1 MFYKLI
7 NYVQVWLVIV
17 KRGRDLSMSYY
28 LEIFFIFLI
37 IFELLD
43 AT

>member
-1 MFYKLI
+1 MFYEL
-7 NYVQVWLVIV
+7 NYIRVWLVIG
-17 KRGRDLSMSYY
+17 KRGWDQSISYY
-28 LEIFFIFLI
+28 FEIFF

>member
-1 MFYKLI
+1 MFYKL
-7 NYVQVWLVIV
+7 NYIRVWLVIG
-17 KRGRDLSMSYY
+17 KRGRDQSISYY
-28 LEIFFIFLI
+28 FEIFFIFLI